1 MPLQR
6 SGAPFFVP
14 AATSDGHKQFRRKRQ
29 QAGGAPDSSPH
40 VPSYRGMFPC
50 FLFGCGT
57 RLDCSMRRALISF
70 GLVSRGSI
78 TSSM

>member
-1 MPLQR
+1 VPLQR
-6 SGAPFFVP
+6 SGAPFFAP
-14 AATSDGHKQFRRKRQ
+14 AATSDGHKQFRRKSQ

-40 VPSYRGMFPC
+40 ATSYSGILPC
-50 FLFGCGT
+50 LRFGCGT
-57 RLDCSMRRALISF
+57 RLLCSIRSALISF